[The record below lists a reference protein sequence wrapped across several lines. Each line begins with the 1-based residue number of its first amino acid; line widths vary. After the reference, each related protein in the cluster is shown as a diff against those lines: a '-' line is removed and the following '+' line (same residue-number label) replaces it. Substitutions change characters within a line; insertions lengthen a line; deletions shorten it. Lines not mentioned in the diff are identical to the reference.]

1 MFSVDGLASGL
12 DTAAIIEGA
21 LASRQAR
28 IDRLN
33 VQRQGVVDEQTLF
46 KTIEG
51 QLLGLQGSLRNILRS
66 SNNAFDSKV
75 ATSSDVE
82 TADVTASS
90 SAVAGTY
97 QLRVVQLAQPHQIKS
112 NGYSDESDL
121 VGTGTLKIQV
131 GSRAQATIELDENS
145 TVQSLVGAINSQS
158 DDVRATLIDDGSS
171 DRPLRVMITSRHSG
185 EDQAIT
191 VESELQVDAGSP
203 VLDFSGPAVQEA
215 QDAQVKIGTGE
226 GAISISSENNQ
237 FDDLIAGVSIDVLR
251 ADPEKD
257 VLITVSEDTTSVVD
271 AVEGFVTAYNDVV
284 DVIDSNSSF
293 DPESNQAGLLLGNR
307 SAANIQSK
315 LRTALN
321 TVVQGVDKN
330 VRTLTSVGI
339 DTTANGKL
347 SLNRSRLQ
355 DLLAGRVEG
364 VGIDDIRRLFAI
376 DGQSDNPGVEFLLGT
391 NNTSASPQDPV
402 TGEPLPYEVEI
413 TRAASVAQIEGAA
426 PLLET
431 TIINSTNSTFQIE
444 VDRTPIT
451 VQIPSGSYGREALAD
466 QLQTLINTS
475 PDRAGRSVK
484 IDVGPSNQLVIASES
499 YGNASRINILTGA
512 GNAPLGLL
520 EDTSSVGQDVAGVF
534 RVQLP
539 GDEQRIREEAVGN
552 GRTLTGKTE
561 NQYTAQLQ
569 VRSTLQNNQVG
580 AATDAHLT
588 ITRGIGAALDTA
600 ITELLRQSDGQTGE
614 LVLAQDR
621 FVAETAAIDE
631 NIQQLEERIESRR
644 ESLVRQFAALEST
657 LADLQSTGDALT
669 SSLLNL

>member
-66 SNNAFDSKV
+66 SNTAFDSKV

-561 NQYTAQLQ
+561 INKTLNC
-569 VRSTLQNNQVG
+569 RSDRLCQ
-580 AATDAHLT
+580 T
-588 ITRGIGAALDTA
+588 IK
-600 ITELLRQSDGQTGE
+600 
-614 LVLAQDR
+614 
-621 FVAETAAIDE
+621 
-631 NIQQLEERIESRR
+631 
-644 ESLVRQFAALEST
+644 LVRQPMPI
-657 LADLQSTGDALT
+657 
-669 SSLLNL
+669 